1 MSGFYY
7 NQNNFERLCNE
18 VSILLSNTIMESTVA
33 EGWLEDFYVSDRYN
47 TTRAIERYSC
57 DVLVNKITQSNLNKL
72 LINSTVN
79 KAMDMIH
86 LKESS
91 SLENLLCNLKS
102 IQDDNIS
109 RSAFII
115 AVESFTLS
123 ETLEYLKERLAMEDP
138 VRNFHMK
145 YDGVKNLLT
154 ITESLKRIVRKN
166 PPGSDIIYCIKEEI
180 DKFLYCYKSY
190 SYEGEYNLLGA
201 KEGVSVQEADNMT
214 CDDVRFMFSQLDS
227 MLDTNPDHMIGYVLE
242 ELRYI
247 DRILLDK
254 EKEIAPITESYELDI
269 MYNKGLD
276 EFNYLIEDIFF
287 TDNEI
292 KLKDAMRLITITE
305 ALIDY
310 EDTMEATSRIITKG
324 TEKVTRAISNT
335 SARSTGIGKAN
346 SKVDQIKRGARI
358 ADERASGAINK
369 KLDDI
374 INTGREL
381 HREKIITGKN
391 TVQLGNLLKK
401 AIKLLITGA
410 VTKAYFGPIKGVIV
424 MVAAALAGTA
434 LSKRTKER
442 EKKRIL
448 LELETELKIVREKI
462 EDAKGDNEKQKKYQ
476 LMRIEA
482 DLEKEVMRI
491 KHGMRYY

>member
-7 NQNNFERLCNE
+7 NQNNFDRLCNE
-18 VSILLSNTIMESTVA
+18 VSILLSNTIMDSTVA
-33 EGWLEDFYVSDRYN
+33 EGWLEDFYISDRYN
-47 TTRAIERYSC
+47 TTRAVERYSC
-57 DVLVNKITQSNLNKL
+57 DILVNKLAQSSIPKL
-72 LINSTVN
+72 TVDSAIN
-79 KAMDMIH
+79 KAMELVH
-86 LKESS
+86 LKESVT
-91 SLENLLCNLKS
+91 LEDILYNLKYMEERS
-102 IQDDNIS
+102 MVRSLFIS
-109 RSAFII
+109 TI
-115 AVESFTLS
+115 ESFTIP
-123 ETLEYLKERLAMEDP
+123 ETLEYLKERLAMDDP

-180 DKFLYCYKSY
+180 DRFLYSYKSY
-190 SYEGEYNLLGA
+190 DYEGEYNLLGA
-201 KEGVSVQEADNMT
+201 REGVNVQEADKMT
-214 CDDVRFMFSQLDS
+214 CEDVRFMFCQLDS

-254 EKEIAPITESYELDI
+254 EKEIAPITESYELDTL
-269 MYNKGLD
+269 YRKGLD
-276 EFNYLIEDIFF
+276 EFEYLIEDIFF

-292 KLKDAMRLITITE
+292 KLKDAVRLVTITE

-310 EDTMEATSRIITKG
+310 EDTMEASSRIITKG

-335 SARSTGIGKAN
+335 SAKSMGMSKSD
-346 SKVDQIKRGARI
+346 SKVEQIKRGARI

-401 AIKLLITGA
+401 AIKLIIAGA

-462 EDAKGDNEKQKKYQ
+462 EDAKGDNAKQQKYQ

-482 DLEKEVMRI
+482 NLEKEVMRI